1 MRAFDA
7 KRVALG
13 YGRRGRPFF
22 GVPAAAQHRRRTSS
36 TPAVNTALAGATAFF
51 AVYTPGSTLSDAV
64 RAQAIAY
71 AGTLADY
78 NEGDI
83 GPGHCLGESFYPPS
97 TQASVDA
104 ALRGPV
110 RFLLGVLPGALK
122 L

>member
-1 MRAFDA
+1 MRVFDA

-22 GVPAAAQHRRRTSS
+22 GVPARLNIAGTSS

-51 AVYTPGSTLSDAV
+51 AVYTPSSTLSDAV
-64 RAQAIAY
+64 RAQAIAD

-83 GPGHCLGESFYPPS
+83 GPGHC
-97 TQASVDA
+97 
-104 ALRGPV
+104 
-110 RFLLGVLPGALK
+110 PG
-122 L
+122 